1 MPPLETPN
9 LEQDF
14 YAKDFNLLSVDGK
27 KHSLADL
34 NKKNGLVIAFICN
47 HCPYVKAIADK
58 IVREANDLAKIGIGF
73 VGINSNDVE
82 NYPEDSYENM
92 KLFAEKHGFS
102 FPYLFDES
110 QSVAK
115 EYGAV
120 CTPDFFC
127 FDKNLLL
134 KYRGRLDSAGK
145 NDVPNATRELF
156 TAMKLIADDKEI
168 NFKQYPSIG
177 CSIKWKKS

>member
-9 LEQDF
+9 LEQGF
-14 YAKDFNLLSVDGK
+14 YAKDFNLLSIDGR
-27 KHSLADL
+27 KHSFADL
-34 NKKNGLVIAFICN
+34 NKTNGLVIAFICN
-47 HCPYVKAIADK
+47 HCPYVQAIADK
-58 IVREANDLAKIGIGF
+58 ITREANELAKIGVGF

-92 KLFAEKHGFS
+92 KLFAEKHRFS

-127 FDKNLLL
+127 FDRNLLL

-145 NDVPNATRELF
+145 NDLPNATRELF
-156 TAMKLIADDKEI
+156 TAMELVAGDKAI